1 MFGIKGYIF
10 IGGFKFPFENPPF
23 EAMTG
28 YDKGHEFVKSTIE
41 SLEKDLATV
50 IKEGDPPKCTGYMFV
65 LTTEKEVE
73 V

>member
-1 MFGIKGYIF
+1 
-10 IGGFKFPFENPPF
+10 
-23 EAMTG
+23 MTG
-28 YDKGHEFVKSTIE
+28 YDKGHEFVKSAIE

-50 IKEGDPPKCTGYMFV
+50 IKEGDPPKSTGYMFV